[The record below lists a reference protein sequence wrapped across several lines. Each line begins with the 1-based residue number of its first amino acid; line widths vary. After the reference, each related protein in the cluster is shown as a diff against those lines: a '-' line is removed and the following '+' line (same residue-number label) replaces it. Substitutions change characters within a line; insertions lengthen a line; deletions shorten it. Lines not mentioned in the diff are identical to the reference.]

1 MSLKNLIALQAKQKA
16 NASPTT
22 QRVQKTELTPAPA
35 TVTPETEKPKA
46 GAIPGGFKFG
56 AVTKPGSP
64 PKVAPKPV
72 TPAPA
77 PAPAKPVTQLDDDF
91 SLDDLANL
99 DVNQV
104 DPADRRNIGSGFDDE
119 IDATAPERILPPD
132 LTKQQLDFVES
143 LNGIYEVLH
152 DPEMFGQSVRI
163 VMLELAENK
172 EYKKLIVDEDVHVI
186 IRGMRNVMG
195 LAKIKKQE
203 KSRKNATPKTKAARG
218 KAAVGEDDMAM
229 LESLFDGDD

>member
-1 MSLKNLIALQAKQKA
+1 MSLKNLIALQAKQKSA
-16 NASPTT
+16 T
-22 QRVQKTELTPAPA
+22 QRVQKTESQEESKPAA
-35 TVTPETEKPKA
+35 ENPKA
-46 GAIPGGFKFG
+46 GAIPGGFKF
-56 AVTKPGSP
+56 VSP
-64 PKVAPKPV
+64 PKAAPKPT
-72 TPAPA
+72 TPRPTSAPT
-77 PAPAKPVTQLDDDF
+77 PKVEKLDDDF
-91 SLDDLANL
+91 SLDDRANL

-132 LTKQQLDFVES
+132 LTKQQMDFVES

-203 KSRKNATPKTKAARG
+203 KSRKTGGASKAKGG
-218 KAAVGEDDMAM
+218 KNSPSSDDMAM
-229 LESLFDGDD
+229 LDELFGGDDD

>member
-1 MSLKNLIALQAKQKA
+1 
-16 NASPTT
+16 
-22 QRVQKTELTPAPA
+22 
-35 TVTPETEKPKA
+35 VTPETEKPKA

-64 PKVAPKPV
+64 PKIAPKPV

-203 KSRKNATPKTKAARG
+203 KSRKTGGASKAKGG
-218 KAAVGEDDMAM
+218 KNSPSSDDMAM
-229 LESLFDGDD
+229 LDELFGGDDD

>member
-16 NASPTT
+16 NASPAT

-64 PKVAPKPV
+64 PKAAPKPV

-203 KSRKNATPKTKAARG
+203 KSRKTGGASKAKGG
-218 KAAVGEDDMAM
+218 KNSPSSDDMAM
-229 LESLFDGDD
+229 LDELFGGDDD

>member
-35 TVTPETEKPKA
+35 TEKPKA

-64 PKVAPKPV
+64 PKIAPKPV

-203 KSRKNATPKTKAARG
+203 KSRKTGGASKAKGG
-218 KAAVGEDDMAM
+218 KNSPSSDDMAM
-229 LESLFDGDD
+229 LDELFGGDDD